1 MPLTAREVKA
11 AEAQDDGIKKLKA
24 DAAKIPIGPA
34 EDDARYAL
42 RLKMSGARSR
52 IRRKLQL
59 DMAAARIELE
69 KDRMVWQAQ
78 STSMYLRDLESNIV
92 DQMDKELD
100 EELHDELEDGADEP
114 EQINNTEEDEELG
127 CEEDDN
133 DQEKETVD
141 ADTSV
146 QKASEKLKAGSPE
159 AQKLRTAIT
168 DIVRRLKLRPEHLGT
183 TLFPTD
189 TAQVRAADASKALLQ
204 PTFLQRTGAP
214 NYPSCSK
221 PMDSGTPL
229 GLDHIPLCYQSKA
242 DEQIV
247 LAHAQIWAEEKIR
260 KASPSSCTMC
270 DFDVRSEDDI
280 DRNEPSERDL
290 AELEVHWA
298 EAHGILIR
306 KTCQA
311 KVCVQHQLTS
321 VGPAEIK
328 NHADQHIL
336 DALTQEPA
344 LLIFK

>member
-1 MPLTAREVKA
+1 
-11 AEAQDDGIKKLKA
+11 
-24 DAAKIPIGPA
+24 
-34 EDDARYAL
+34 
-42 RLKMSGARSR
+42 
-52 IRRKLQL
+52 
-59 DMAAARIELE
+59 
-69 KDRMVWQAQ
+69 
-78 STSMYLRDLESNIV
+78 
-92 DQMDKELD
+92 MDKELD

-146 QKASEKLKAGSPE
+146 QKASEKLKAGSLE

-204 PTFLQRTGAP
+204 PTFVQRTGAP

-247 LAHAQIWAEEKIR
+247 LAHAQIWAEEKI
-260 KASPSSCTMC
+260 
-270 DFDVRSEDDI
+270 EDDI